1 MFKNRPKY
9 LLPVIYSILWVG
21 VLYTP
26 SLFVPDVSNHYW
38 GRLLFE
44 WFRIIPFLL
53 FFLLNAFVLVPYL
66 FKKGRYPYYLIVTAV
81 LAGFISFAVS
91 TSVSEKITLFG
102 VRLEGPIPLNQRRPP
117 MGQNPE
123 MDRGQ
128 MPPQREGLQQ
138 LQNQPFPGRPL
149 FVRLAGNFIT
159 AFLMLGLF
167 DAIYA
172 VGRLTHEEKQRME
185 LEKQQL
191 KTELDFLKHQI
202 SPHFFMNTL
211 NNIHALVDLDKT
223 AAQSSI
229 IRLSRM
235 MRYLLYE
242 SDKGYTT
249 IKKEIEFT
257 KSFLQ
262 LMGIRYPEDKVFI
275 SGDYPEIDKDFTIP
289 AFLFVSYIEN
299 AFKHGINPNGSSYI
313 HVELRILNEQA
324 LQFRIC
330 NSNHPVSDPQAFK
343 SSGVG
348 LVNSL
353 QRLKLLYGDNFELT
367 ETTINDEYCVNL
379 IIPINATE
387 KLSDR

>member
-1 MFKNRPKY
+1 MFKTRPKY
-9 LLPVIYSILWVG
+9 FLSVIYSILWIG

-26 SLFVPDVSNHYW
+26 ILFVPKVTNHYW
-38 GRLLFE
+38 GRVLFE

-53 FFLLNAFVLVPYL
+53 FFLLNALVLVPYL
-66 FKKGRYPYYLIVTAV
+66 FKKGRYPYYLIVTLI

-91 TSVSEKITLFG
+91 TSVPEKMTLFG
-102 VRLEGPIPLNQRRPP
+102 VQLEGPLALNQQQPP
-117 MGQNPE
+117 HRQVPLPAH
-123 MDRGQ
+123 GQ
-128 MPPQREGLQQ
+128 MPPQREGHQI
-138 LQNQPFPGRPL
+138 QNHPLPGRPL
-149 FVRLAGNFIT
+149 FLRLTGNFIT
-159 AFLMLGLF
+159 AFLMLALF

-172 VGRLTHEEKQRME
+172 VGRLTKEEKQRMQ

-211 NNIHALVDLDKT
+211 NNIHALVDLDKG

-262 LMGIRYPEDKVFI
+262 LMGIRYPEDKVLI
-275 SGDYPEIDKDFTIP
+275 SADFSEVENDFTIP

-299 AFKHGINPNGSSYI
+299 AFKHGINPNGPSYI
-313 HVELRILNEQA
+313 HVELRVVDHQA
-324 LQFRIC
+324 VQFRIC
-330 NSNHPVSDPQAFK
+330 NSNHPVSDPTAIK

-348 LVNSL
+348 LVNSM
-353 QRLKLLYGDNFELT
+353 QRLKLLYGDNFKLT
-367 ETTINDEYCVNL
+367 ETSTQQEYCVNL
-379 IIPINATE
+379 IVPINATE